1 MNRTETKVR
10 NIAVALAIFVMGMM
24 GLFALAPSEA
34 DIQACVDNSNYSY
47 ETCKHE
53 LSQ

>member
-10 NIAVALAIFVMGMM
+10 NIALAIFVMGMM
-24 GLFALAPSEA
+24 GLALTTPTEA

-53 LSQ
+53 LTK